1 MIRTTRRALAGLA
14 ALPFLRPAL
23 AQAPWAPSRPVRLL
37 VGFPPGGAADTVA
50 RRIAEALTPSLGQP
64 VVVENRPGAGAQIAV
79 DAVAKAAPDGHTI
92 GLSPVGPLV
101 VNPVLTPARMPY
113 DAANDFTVL
122 THVWDQ
128 PNVLVGSLAVPA
140 EGQAFLAWLRARPE
154 EPFASVGNGS
164 SNHLT
169 GELLS
174 RALGLRMQHVVYRG
188 SPAALTEIM
197 AGRINLFVDNI
208 LTALPLARDGK
219 IRALAVTTAER
230 AQALPDVPT
239 MAELGVPQATVSS
252 WQVVLGP
259 ARLPPA
265 VVERYSVELDKA
277 IRAPEMVAWMNSI
290 GARAIGGGA
299 PAAQAMVA
307 RERARWARD
316 IPAMNITVD

>member
-1 MIRTTRRALAGLA
+1 MLKTLLPAALALA
-14 ALPFLRPAL
+14 AAL
-23 AQAPWAPSRPVRLL
+23 APLPSPAQDGYPSKPIRLIVPFAAGGSADV
-37 VGFPPGGAADTVA
+37 VG
-50 RRIAEALTPSLGQP
+50 RLMAEELRGVLGQP
-64 VVVENRPGAGAQIAV
+64 VVVENRPGAGAQIALE
-79 DAVAKAAPDGHTI
+79 AVAKAVPDGLTI

-128 PNVLVGSLAVPA
+128 PNILVASLAVPA
-140 EGQAFLAWLRARPE
+140 EPQAFLAWLRARPE

-169 GELLS
+169 GELIS

-188 SPAALTEIM
+188 SPAALTEVV

-208 LTALPLARDGK
+208 VTAIPLVRDGR
-219 IRALAVTTAER
+219 IRAIAVTTERR
-230 AQALPDVPT
+230 AQAMPDVPT
-239 MAELGVPQATVSS
+239 MAEIGVPQATVSS

-265 VVERYSVELDKA
+265 IVERYSTELDKA

-290 GARAIGGGA
+290 GAQAIGGGA

-307 RERARWARD
+307 RERVRWARD
-316 IPAMNITVD
+316 IPPMNISVD